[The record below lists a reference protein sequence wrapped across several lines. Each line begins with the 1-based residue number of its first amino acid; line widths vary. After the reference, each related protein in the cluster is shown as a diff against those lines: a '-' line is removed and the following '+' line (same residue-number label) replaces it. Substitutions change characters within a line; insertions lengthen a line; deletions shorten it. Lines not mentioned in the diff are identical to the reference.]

1 MITMQKE
8 FYSLTEAKKEFLLDC
23 KVKNLSK
30 STIKNYDECF
40 TYFINYINNA
50 FKDFNLKQD
59 MSKSVVSGY
68 IMEQKSN
75 GLKDSTINIRIRA
88 IRCVLYY
95 LMRNKYIN
103 SFKIS
108 EIKENNT
115 EIELYTDN
123 EIQRLLKKPNMKKC
137 SFAEYRTWVIINF
150 LVATGV
156 RSRSLRN
163 IKIED
168 LDFDN
173 ELIHIKV
180 TKNRK
185 AIIIPMGKTIKKIL
199 LEYLRIRKRR
209 KN

>member
-1 MITMQKE
+1 
-8 FYSLTEAKKEFLLDC
+8 
-23 KVKNLSK
+23 
-30 STIKNYDECF
+30 
-40 TYFINYINNA
+40 
-50 FKDFNLKQD
+50 
-59 MSKSVVSGY
+59 
-68 IMEQKSN
+68 
-75 GLKDSTINIRIRA
+75 
-88 IRCVLYY
+88 
-95 LMRNKYIN
+95 
-103 SFKIS
+103 
-108 EIKENNT
+108 
-115 EIELYTDN
+115 
-123 EIQRLLKKPNMKKC
+123 MKKC